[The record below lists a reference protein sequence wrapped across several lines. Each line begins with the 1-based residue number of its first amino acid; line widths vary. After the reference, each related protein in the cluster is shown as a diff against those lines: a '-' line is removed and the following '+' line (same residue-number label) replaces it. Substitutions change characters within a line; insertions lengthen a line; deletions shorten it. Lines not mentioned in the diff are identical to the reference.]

1 MKYLT
6 TIFFV
11 LLSVSLCLASC
22 SNDTA
27 TGRPDGNTNGDQNT
41 NIKSGNKM
49 KITVGAKIFT
59 ATLNDNATAKAFK
72 AMLPLTIDMEELNG
86 NEKCFNLS
94 KSLIVNSSNPRSI
107 QNGDLMIY
115 GSRTLVLFYKSFP
128 TSYSYTKIGR
138 VDNVSGLAEAVGSGN
153 ITVKYEL
160 E

>member
-6 TIFFV
+6 TLFFV

-22 SNDTA
+22 GSDPA
-27 TGRPDGNTNGDQNT
+27 TTRSGGNTNRGQ

-49 KITVGAKIFT
+49 KITIGTKVFT

-72 AMLPLTIDMEELNG
+72 AMLPLTLDMKELNG

-94 KSLIVNSSNPRSI
+94 KSLTVNSSNPGTI

-115 GSRTLVLFYKSFP
+115 GSSTLVLFYKSFP

-138 VDNVSGLAEAVGSGN
+138 VDNISGLAEALGSKHV
-153 ITVKYEL
+153 TVKYEL